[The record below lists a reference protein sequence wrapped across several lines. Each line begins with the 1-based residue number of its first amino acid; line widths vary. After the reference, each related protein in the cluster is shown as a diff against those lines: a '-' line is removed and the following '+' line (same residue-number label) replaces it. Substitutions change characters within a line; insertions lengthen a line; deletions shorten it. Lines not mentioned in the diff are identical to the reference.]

1 MRPPDAPDLARFYH
15 GDFRVTTR
23 LQDKILG
30 ALLPERR
37 ILALEG
43 PRAEQVDFLNA
54 LVSNDVRRATQ
65 DRPVYAALLTP
76 QGKYLADFLIF
87 EGAGGNLRLD
97 AEAGQIEDLLKRLT
111 MYRLRRPLKLR
122 VEEDQGVAAFWG
134 EGAKPGLAD
143 PRDPALGTRL
153 YGALPALEAALAQA
167 EPGDYDAHRLA
178 LGIPASG
185 RDLISGE
192 GYILEAGFERLHGV
206 DFRKGCYVGQ
216 EIVARMKH
224 KTELRK
230 GLARVRVEGEAPEG
244 AEIRN
249 AEGKPA
255 GILRSHLGGVGLAD
269 LRFDRA
275 EGLLTTPE
283 GAVVRLEGP

>member
-1 MRPPDAPDLARFYH
+1 MTLDAKP
-15 GDFRVTTR
+15 
-23 LQDKILG
+23 KG

-43 PRAEQVDFLNA
+43 QRAEQVEFLNG
-54 LVSNDVRRATQ
+54 LVSNDVRRVKP

-87 EGAGGNLRLD
+87 EGEDGNLRLD
-97 AEAGQIEDLLKRLT
+97 ADAGQIDDLLKRLSL
-111 MYRLRRPLKLR
+111 YRLRRPLKLVLEPETR
-122 VEEDQGVAAFWG
+122 AAAFWG
-134 EGAKPGLAD
+134 AEEAPGLPGLKD

-153 YGALPALEAALAQA
+153 YGTEAALASALAAA

-178 LGIPASG
+178 LGVPASG
-185 RDLISGE
+185 RDLAPNDS
-192 GYILEAGFERLHGV
+192 YILEAGFERLQGV

-230 GLARVRVEGEAPEG
+230 GLARVRVEGAAPEG
-244 AEIRN
+244 APIAN

-255 GILRSHLGGVGLAD
+255 GVLRSHKDGIGLAD

-275 EGLLTTPE
+275 EGPLTTPE
-283 GAVVRLEGP
+283 GAVIRLAEAS

>member
-1 MRPPDAPDLARFYH
+1 MTSHAK
-15 GDFRVTTR
+15 
-23 LQDKILG
+23 LQG

-43 PRAEQVDFLNA
+43 PREEQVEFLNG
-54 LVSNDVRRATQ
+54 LVSNDARRVKP
-65 DRPVYAALLTP
+65 DRAVYAALLTP

-87 EGAGGNLRLD
+87 EGPDGNLRLD
-97 AEAGQIEDLLKRLT
+97 ADAGQIEDLLKRLS
-111 MYRLRRPLKLR
+111 MYRLRRPLKLAIAPETR
-122 VEEDQGVAAFWG
+122 VAAFWG
-134 EGAKPGLAD
+134 EAAPGLRD

-153 YGALPALEAALAQA
+153 YGTDSELAAALEAAA
-167 EPGDYDAHRLA
+167 PGDYDAHRLT
-178 LGIPASG
+178 LGVPASG
-185 RDLISGE
+185 RDLVAGD
-192 GYILEAGFERLHGV
+192 GYILEAGFERLNGV

-230 GLARVRVEGEAPEG
+230 GLARVRIEGEAPEG
-244 AEIRN
+244 APIAN
-249 AEGKPA
+249 AEGKPV
-255 GILRSHLGGVGLAD
+255 GILRSHKGGIGLAD

-283 GAVVRLEGP
+283 GAVIRLEEPAA

>member
-1 MRPPDAPDLARFYH
+1 MTTEAKLHGAAAPD
-15 GDFRVTTR
+15 
-23 LQDKILG
+23 
-30 ALLPERR
+30 RR

-43 PRAEQVDFLNA
+43 PRDEQIAFLNG
-54 LVSNDVRRATQ
+54 LVSNDVRRVKPGHA
-65 DRPVYAALLTP
+65 VYAALLTP
-76 QGKYLADFLIF
+76 QGKYLADFVVF
-87 EGAGGNLRLD
+87 ENAAGNLRLD
-97 AEAGQIEDLLKRLT
+97 ADAGQIDDLLKRLS
-111 MYRLRRPLKLR
+111 MYKLRRPLKLAIEPETR
-122 VEEDQGVAAFWG
+122 VALFWG
-134 EGAKPGLAD
+134 EGEKPGLAD
-143 PRDPALGTRL
+143 PRDAALGTRL
-153 YGALPALEAALAQA
+153 YADEEAVAAALAQA
-167 EPGDYDAHRLA
+167 APADYDAHRLA

-185 RDLISGE
+185 RDLIPND

-255 GILRSHLGGVGLAD
+255 GILRSHKGGLGLAD

-275 EGLLTTPE
+275 QGELTTPE
-283 GAVVRLEGP
+283 GARVVLET

>member
-1 MRPPDAPDLARFYH
+1 MTTELQGAIQGAFLA
-15 GDFRVTTR
+15 D
-23 LQDKILG
+23 
-30 ALLPERR
+30 RR

-54 LVSNDVRRATQ
+54 LVSNDVRRVAPE
-65 DRPVYAALLTP
+65 RAVYAALLSP

-87 EGAGGNLRLD
+87 EDAEGNLRLD
-97 AEAGQIEDLLKRLT
+97 ADAAQIGDLLKRLT

-122 VEEDQGVAAFWG
+122 VVEDQGVAAFWG
-134 EGAKPGLAD
+134 EGVKPGSPD

-153 YGALPALEAALAQA
+153 YGALPELEAALAQVR
-167 EPGDYDAHRLA
+167 PGDHDAHRLA
-178 LGIPASG
+178 LGVPASG
-185 RDLISGE
+185 RDLIPGD
-192 GYILEAGFERLHGV
+192 GYILEAGFERLKGV

-255 GILRSHLGGVGLAD
+255 GILRSHRGGIGLAD

-283 GAVVRLEGP
+283 GAIIQLEGP